1 MIEAKSSFEDSG
13 YDCDHCG
20 GRVLIRT
27 DKETGQPVQQCY
39 QCEACGCQWELSGG
53 VLRVGHSTKCKQA
66 QRERAAVRENSQLL
80 PFSPIFLIVGYVVLL
95 ILLLFVGGIV
105 AIRFLIPITI
115 AVVVALAAFRL
126 GKEKMWW

>member
-1 MIEAKSSFEDSG
+1 MIEAKSTFQDSG

-27 DKETGQPVQQCY
+27 DKETGQPAQEYY
-39 QCEACGCQWELSGG
+39 QCELCGCQWELSGG
-53 VLRVGHSTKCKQA
+53 VLRVGQHSNCPQA
-66 QRERAAVRENSQLL
+66 QQKRQVPSEGEPLL
-80 PFSPIFLIVGYVVLL
+80 PFPPIFLIIGFVVAL
-95 ILLLFVGGIV
+95 ILLIYVGGIV

-115 AVVVALAAFRL
+115 AVVVAFGVFRL